1 MRNILFVI
9 LSGYVDDIQKL
20 LFTMEKNSMQ
30 EKLHTYKG
38 NVPAP
43 LNTQFEA
50 RLSKEDAI
58 KRHSERKQMDI
69 VLYPQG

>member
-1 MRNILFVI
+1 
-9 LSGYVDDIQKL
+9 
-20 LFTMEKNSMQ
+20 MEKTSMQ